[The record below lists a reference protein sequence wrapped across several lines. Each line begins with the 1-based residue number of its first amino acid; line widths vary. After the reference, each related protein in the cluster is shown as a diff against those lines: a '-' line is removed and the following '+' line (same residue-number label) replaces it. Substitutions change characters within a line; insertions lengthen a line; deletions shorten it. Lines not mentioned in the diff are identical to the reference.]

1 MYPGQLLDDA
11 VFKMKTNSANMS
23 MDVTISLNDRKV
35 VAEEKITTPAGTF
48 ECMKVSGNRKT
59 TMSFLGKPRNR
70 GKPSQEHVWV
80 AAEVGTIKQE
90 NYNYKGKLECM
101 THLIEFNMKFSMI
114 KALQ

>member
-1 MYPGQLLDDA
+1 MYPGRVLDDA
-11 VFKMKTNSANMS
+11 VFTMKTNSANMS
-23 MDVTISLNDRKV
+23 MDVTISFTDRKV
-35 VAEEKITTPAGTF
+35 VDEEKITTPAPTF

-59 TMSFLGKPRNR
+59 TMSFLSKPRNM
-70 GKPSQEHVWV
+70 GKPLQEHVWI

-90 NYNYKGKLECM
+90 NYNDKGKLESM